1 MKRRSFF
8 SGLLLLIAA
17 VFATA
22 ADKPDA
28 KPSAPVAPP
37 TNAPSGRVIA
47 YYFHGTVRC
56 ETCQKIERMA
66 REVIEDKFKTELSAK
81 RLVFKP
87 VNYDLPENAHFLQ
100 DYKLPCPS
108 LVLVRRKD
116 GKDEQWKLL
125 GETWQR
131 VEDATKFNR
140 YVEEEM
146 SKALQNAKWPV
157 TVD

>member
-1 MKRRSFF
+1 M
-8 SGLLLLIAA
+8 
-17 VFATA
+17 VT
-22 ADKPDA
+22 
-28 KPSAPVAPP
+28 
-37 TNAPSGRVIA
+37 
-47 YYFHGTVRC
+47 
-56 ETCQKIERMA
+56 
-66 REVIEDKFKTELSAK
+66 
-81 RLVFKP
+81 
-87 VNYDLPENAHFLQ
+87 
-100 DYKLPCPS
+100 
-108 LVLVRRKD
+108 RKD